1 MRREIETVPKDGK
14 SVILEDDARKTY
26 ALAHWSTEQS
36 AWVGE
41 DGKPIPITPTHWLP
55 LQRNESLLPYLLQ
68 REAESRDP
76 PDPPI
81 RHLPPLSSGQAAL
94 EWPPAQNNAFPLR
107 RDARAAVIF
116 PVIEPRTT
124 TSQPEPR
131 AWPRLVVSL
140 VAAAMI
146 ASSLIGMYFRAPIA
160 AYVTQYAAQHDIAR
174 IGSIVE
180 QPSNQ
185 TTLLPVQELQQ
196 ADLSGRAPAVQPRGK
211 SEGSGEQTV
220 AWEVVQTT
228 GVSQATATLEKK
240 SSDAAAP
247 APQSPEPDREK
258 LSALLQD
265 LAAARQELTANEVQY
280 RKALAEERD
289 RSAALASELATA
301 QRNVETQLVRSNKTS
316 NEATELKKAADTA
329 ASELQRE
336 RERAEALASE
346 LAKVRREVEAA
357 AAVSIQKDDEAVQLK
372 RKAETG
378 AGAAE
383 LQQSLQQERERAEA
397 LASELAKVRREV
409 EAAAAVSIQKDD
421 EAVQLKRKAETGAGA
436 AELQQSLQQE
446 RQRDETRRRRSIKR
460 YARQSQRNIGWSW
473 YGWPYRWRSW

>member
-41 DGKPIPITPTHWLP
+41 DGKPISITPTHWLP
-55 LQRNESLLPYLLQ
+55 LQRNESLIPHLLQ
-68 REAESRDP
+68 REAESCDP

-94 EWPPAQNNAFPLR
+94 EWPPAQNNAFALR

-116 PVIEPRTT
+116 PVIEPRTA

-131 AWPRLVVSL
+131 AWPRLVVSSI
-140 VAAAMI
+140 AAAMI
-146 ASSLIGMYFRAPIA
+146 ASSLIGMYFRASIV
-160 AYVTQYAAQHDIAR
+160 AYVTQYADQHDIAKVGR
-174 IGSIVE
+174 IVE
-180 QPSNQ
+180 EPSKQ
-185 TTLLPVQELQQ
+185 AIPLPVQELRQ
-196 ADLSGRAPAVQPRGK
+196 ADQLGRAPAVQARGK

-220 AWEVVQTT
+220 AWEAVQTT
-228 GVSQATATLEKK
+228 GVSQATETLEKK

-258 LSALLQD
+258 GP
-265 LAAARQELTANEVQY
+265 ARQELTANEVQY

-289 RSAALASELATA
+289 RSATLASELATA
-301 QRNVETQLVRSNKTS
+301 QRNVEMQVVQSNKTA

-329 ASELQRE
+329 ASEL
-336 RERAEALASE
+336 ERAEALASE

-357 AAVSIQKDDEAVQLK
+357 AAVPSQKDDEAAQLK
-372 RKAETG
+372 KDETATAELQLSLQQERQRAETLSSDLGKVRRELEALATLASQKDDEAAQLKKAETG
-378 AGAAE
+378 VGAAE
-383 LQQSLQQERERAEA
+383 VQQSLQQERPR
-397 LASELAKVRREV
+397 
-409 EAAAAVSIQKDD
+409 
-421 EAVQLKRKAETGAGA
+421 T
-436 AELQQSLQQE
+436 
-446 RQRDETRRRRSIKR
+446 ETRRRRSTKR
-460 YARQSQRNIGWSW
+460 YVRQSRRNIGWHW
-473 YGWPYRWRSW
+473 YPWPYHWRSW